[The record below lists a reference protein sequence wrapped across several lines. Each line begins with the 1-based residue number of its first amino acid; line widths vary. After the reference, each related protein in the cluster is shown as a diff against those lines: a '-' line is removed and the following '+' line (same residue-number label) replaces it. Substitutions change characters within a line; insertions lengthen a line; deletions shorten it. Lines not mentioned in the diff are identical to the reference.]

1 MPAMAVN
8 MTQSSSDASTETAKG
23 ARVYTPLS
31 LKIYNVGVFGIVSP
45 YGWRCPAQKLVA
57 FFNRNIP
64 QTAQPDAS
72 SPQAPPPRVLDIGV
86 GTGYFPVRAPLTTG
100 TELVLVDLNTDCL
113 DDAKSSIERAHPD
126 VGGSAVQ
133 VVGDFLAQ
141 GDEHRSLYAEGRL
154 PPGGFD
160 AISLMFLLHCLPGPP
175 ARKAEALVRTKALLR
190 PGGVLFGATILA
202 KNVRPNLL
210 ARFVL
215 WLNNY
220 LGIFDNYEDSAASFA
235 EPLRKSFHDVRVE
248 VVGCMLLFEARNP
261 K

>member
-1 MPAMAVN
+1 MAGK
-8 MTQSSSDASTETAKG
+8 TQQSSSNAFTETAKG
-23 ARVYTPLS
+23 ARAYTPLS

-45 YGWRCPAQKLVA
+45 HGWRCPASLLVA
-57 FFNRNIP
+57 FFNRNIL
-64 QTAQPDAS
+64 QATQRDTSNTATLEPK
-72 SPQAPPPRVLDIGV
+72 RVLDIGV
-86 GTGYFPVRAPLTTG
+86 GTGYFPVRAPLTSD

-113 DDAKSSIERAHPD
+113 DDAKASIERAHPD
-126 VGGSAVQ
+126 VGGRAVK
-133 VVGDFLAQ
+133 VVGDFLAH
-141 GDEHRSLYAEGRL
+141 GDEHLSLYAEGRL

-175 ARKAEALVRTKALLR
+175 SRKAEALVRTKVLLR

-215 WLNNY
+215 WMNNY
-220 LGIFDNYEDSAASFA
+220 LGIFDNYEDSASSFA
-235 EPLRKSFHDVRVE
+235 GPLQEAFHDVRFE

>member
-1 MPAMAVN
+1 MAERLPLL
-8 MTQSSSDASTETAKG
+8 STGTSIETANG

-45 YGWRCPAQKLVA
+45 YGWRCPAETLVA
-57 FFNRNIP
+57 FFNRNM
-64 QTAQPDAS
+64 QATQSNAS
-72 SPQAPPPRVLDIGV
+72 GPAPRVLDIGV
-86 GTGYFPVRAPLTTG
+86 GTGYFPVRAPLTSE

-113 DDAKSSIERAHPD
+113 DNAQSSIERANPE
-126 VGGSAVQ
+126 VGRCAIK

-141 GDEHRSLYAEGRL
+141 GEEHLSLYADGRL

-175 ARKAEALVRTKALLR
+175 ARKAEALVRTKVLLR

-202 KNVRPNLL
+202 KNVRRNLL

-215 WLNNY
+215 WMNNY
-220 LGIFDNYEDSAASFA
+220 LGIFDNYEDSTASFA
-235 EPLRKSFHDVRVE
+235 KPLQRAFHDVKIE

>member
-1 MPAMAVN
+1 MAERLPLLS
-8 MTQSSSDASTETAKG
+8 TSASINTANG

-45 YGWRCPAQKLVA
+45 YGWRCPAETLVA
-57 FFNRNIP
+57 FFSRNIS
-64 QTAQPDAS
+64 QATQPDTSNS
-72 SPQAPPPRVLDIGV
+72 SAPAPRVLDIGV
-86 GTGYFPVRAPLTTG
+86 GTGYFPVRAPLTSE

-113 DDAKSSIERAHPD
+113 ENAQTSIERANPE
-126 VGGSAVQ
+126 VGCRAIK

-141 GDEHRSLYAEGRL
+141 GEEQLSLYADDRL
-154 PPGGFD
+154 PPRGFD
-160 AISLMFLLHCLPGPP
+160 AISVMFLLHCLPGPP

-215 WLNNY
+215 WMNNY
-220 LGIFDNYEDSAASFA
+220 LGIFDNYEDSAACFT
-235 EPLRKSFHDVRVE
+235 EPLQKAFHDVKIE
-248 VVGCMLLFEARNP
+248 VIGCMLLFEARDP